1 MDRPRLDP
9 DQLNYHHLRY
19 FWVVAREGSIS
30 RACTRL
36 HVSQPTISGQLRALE
51 QTLGGA
57 LFVRRGRN
65 LHLTALGDVVARH
78 ADGIF
83 ALGRELTATIA
94 GETMASGQ
102 RLNVGISDQVPKL
115 VAYHLLEPALGITG
129 GVRLTCVEDTP
140 TRLFAELAIHGLDVV
155 LSDEPLP
162 PGLDVRAYSHLLG
175 ETGVAF
181 FAARALK
188 PAALRRDFPA
198 SLGKVPLLLPHESA
212 AIHRQVVHWLAD
224 QGVSVRIAGEF
235 QDSALLK
242 VFGQAGVGVFPA
254 PAAIAGSIC
263 EQFSVEEIGRT
274 DSIRERFYA
283 VTVERRIS
291 NPAVAALTK
300 AGRRVFERR

>member
-1 MDRPRLDP
+1 MDRQFLEP

-51 QTLGGA
+51 RSLGGP
-57 LFVRRGRN
+57 LFVRRGRH

-83 ALGRELTATIA
+83 ALGRELADSLRSGASTA
-94 GETMASGQ
+94 GQ
-102 RLNVGISDQVPKL
+102 RLQVGISDQVPKL
-115 VAYHLLEPALGITG
+115 VAYHLLQPALASDG
-129 GVRLTCVEDTP
+129 GVRLSCVEDTP
-140 TRLFAELAIHGLDVV
+140 ARLFADLAIHALDVV

-162 PGLDVRAYSHLLG
+162 PGIDVRAYSHLLG
-175 ETGVAF
+175 ETGIAF

-188 PAALRRDFPA
+188 PAALRRGFPG
-198 SLGKVPLLLPHESA
+198 SLAGVPLLLPHESA
-212 AIHRQVVHWLAD
+212 TMRQQVIRWLAD
-224 QGVSVRIAGEF
+224 QGVSPRICGEF

-242 VFGQAGVGVFPA
+242 VFGQAGIGVFPA
-254 PAAIAGSIC
+254 PAAIAEAISR
-263 EQFSVEEIGRT
+263 QYDVEEIGRT

-291 NPAVAALTK
+291 NPAVAAITR

>member
-1 MDRPRLDP
+1 MDRPHLDP

-51 QTLGGA
+51 QTLGGP

-65 LHLTALGDVVARH
+65 LHLTALGEVVAHH

-94 GETMASGQ
+94 GDSTATGI

-115 VAYHLLEPALGITG
+115 VAYHLLEPALDITG
-129 GVRLTCVEDTP
+129 GVRLKCVEDTS
-140 TRLFAELAIHGLDVV
+140 TRLFGELAIHELDVV
-155 LSDEPLP
+155 ISDEPVP
-162 PGLDVRAYSHLLG
+162 PGLDVRAFSHLLG

-181 FAARALK
+181 FAAQSLK
-188 PAALRRDFPA
+188 PATLRRNFPA
-198 SLGKVPLLLPHESA
+198 SLSNVPMLLPHDSA
-212 AIHRQVVHWLAD
+212 AIHQQIVRWLAD
-224 QGVSVRIAGEF
+224 QGVVVHIAGEF

-254 PAAIAGSIC
+254 PAAIAETIC
-263 EQFSVEEIGRT
+263 KQFDVEEIGRT

-283 VTVERRIS
+283 VTVERHMS
-291 NPAVAALTK
+291 NPAIAALTK
-300 AGRRVFERR
+300 AGRRVFDRR

>member
-1 MDRPRLDP
+1 MDRLHLDP

-51 QTLGGA
+51 QTLGGP

-65 LHLTALGDVVARH
+65 LHLTALGEVVARH

-83 ALGRELTATIA
+83 ALGRELAATIA
-94 GETMASGQ
+94 GGEAATGQ

-115 VAYHLLEPALGITG
+115 VAYRLLEPALAITG
-129 GVRLTCVEDTP
+129 GVRLTCIEDTP

-162 PGLDVRAYSHLLG
+162 AGLDVRAYSHLLG

-181 FAARALK
+181 FAAKSLK
-188 PAALRRDFPA
+188 PAVLRREFPA
-198 SLGKVPLLLPHESA
+198 SLNSVPLLLPHESA
-212 AIHRQVVHWLAD
+212 ASRLPIARWLAE
-224 QGVSVRIAGEF
+224 QGVNPRIAGEF

-242 VFGQAGVGVFPA
+242 AFGQAGVGIFAA
-254 PAAIAGSIC
+254 PAAIADSII
-263 EQFSVEEIGRT
+263 EQYAVEEIGRT
-274 DSIRERFYA
+274 DLVRERFYA
-283 VTVERRIS
+283 VTNERRIS